1 MEKNVTWTALK
12 SYFNETNRVVREN
25 VNRIVTPKGIK
36 ALAAIGVLGAALG
49 QGMPSGFAG
58 EEQHAADHKG
68 VATLTAAPAAKEA
81 PSIVLPPTALPGPIA
96 KRGPKTV
103 EINLQA
109 IEVTA
114 KIDNGGSTFNYWT
127 FNGTV
132 PGPFERVREGDTVHV
147 TFTNAKDSKLMHNVD
162 FHAVTGPGG
171 GAVATST
178 MPGETKGFSFKAL
191 NPGVYVYHC
200 ATPPVAQHISRG
212 MYGLILVEPKEGLPK
227 VDHEFYVM
235 QGEIHTQQPQAGAKG
250 PLNEDFQKLM
260 DEMPTHY
267 VFNGASGALI
277 DKPLKAKVG
286 ETVRIYFG
294 VGGPNKISSFH
305 VIGEIFDKVAPEG
318 SLKAAPL
325 TNVQTTLVAPGGA
338 TMVEMKLE
346 APGKYMLVDHAL
358 SRAMKGG
365 VGVLD
370 VEGPENPAV
379 FKADQPVAP
388 PSMKH

>member
-1 MEKNVTWTALK
+1 MNIDDTQASVTK
-12 SYFNETNRVVREN
+12 PFNDTNNLFREYLGKIITS
-25 VNRIVTPKGIK
+25 RPAKI
-36 ALAAIGVLGAALG
+36 LAGASLLSLVMG
-49 QGMPSGFAG
+49 QGVPAGFAG
-58 EEQHAADHKG
+58 EAPKPVTDQSSAVMSLTPEQA
-68 VATLTAAPAAKEA
+68 
-81 PSIVLPPTALPGPIA
+81 SIVRSPTDLPGPIA
-96 KRGPKTV
+96 KRDAKTV
-103 EINLQA
+103 DIHLEA
-109 IEVTA
+109 IEITA
-114 KIDNGGSTFNYWT
+114 KIDNMGNTFNHWT

-132 PGPFERVREGDTVHV
+132 PGPFERVREGDTVNV
-147 TFTNAKDSKLMHNVD
+147 KFTNAKDSTRMHNVD

-171 GAVATST
+171 GAVATEA
-178 MPGETKGFSFKAL
+178 MPGETKGFTFKAL
-191 NPGVYVYHC
+191 NPGIYVYHC
-200 ATPPVAQHISRG
+200 ATAPVAQHISRG

-235 QGEIHTQQPQAGAKG
+235 QGEIHTMHAKGGGAKK
-250 PLNEDFQKLM
+250 PLDEDFQALL
-260 DEMPTHY
+260 DEKPTYY

-318 SLKAAPL
+318 SLKADPL

-338 TMVEMKLE
+338 TMVEVKLQ
-346 APGKYMLVDHAL
+346 APGKFMLVDHAL

-365 VGVLD
+365 VGVLE
-370 VEGPENPAV
+370 VEGPENPEV
-379 FKADQPVAP
+379 FKAHQPMGA

>member
-1 MEKNVTWTALK
+1 MKMDSRAAVADF
-12 SYFNETNRVVREN
+12 FNETSRIMREN
-25 VNRIVTPKGIK
+25 LHQITTPRSLK
-36 ALAAIGVLGAALG
+36 ALAGIGILGLAMG
-49 QGMPSGFAG
+49 QGLPSGFAA
-58 EEQHAADHKG
+58 EPKK
-68 VATLTAAPAAKEA
+68 APDQT
-81 PSIVLPPTALPGPIA
+81 SIVLSPTELPGPIA

-103 EINLQA
+103 DVKLEAIEIN
-109 IEVTA
+109 A
-114 KIDNGGSTFNYWT
+114 KIDNEGNTFNHWT
-127 FNGTV
+127 FNGKV

-147 TFTNAKDSKLMHNVD
+147 TFKNAKDSTRMHNVD

-171 GAVATST
+171 GAVATNA

-191 NPGVYVYHC
+191 NPGIYVYHC

-212 MYGLILVEPKEGLPK
+212 MYGLILVEPKEGLSK

-235 QGEIHTQQPQAGAKG
+235 QGDIYAPHKANGAKG
-250 PLNEDFQKLM
+250 LLDEDFQLLL
-260 DEMPTHY
+260 DERPTHY

-305 VIGEIFDKVAPEG
+305 VIGEIFDKVAPSG
-318 SLKAAPL
+318 SLTATPL

-338 TMVEMKLE
+338 TMVEIKLDV
-346 APGKYMLVDHAL
+346 PGKYMLVDHAL

-365 VGVLD
+365 VGILE
-370 VEGPENPAV
+370 VEGQENPKI
-379 FKADQPVAP
+379 FKSDQPMPP

>member
-1 MEKNVTWTALK
+1 MERSEGWATLK
-12 SYFNETNRVVREN
+12 SYFDETNR
-25 VNRIVTPKGIK
+25 IVKETLHHIATPKGIK
-36 ALAAIGVLGAALG
+36 ALAAASVLGAAMGAELP
-49 QGMPSGFAG
+49 QGFAS
-58 EEQHAADHKG
+58 ETPVTPESAAS
-68 VATLTAAPAAKEA
+68 VVMTPTSLPAPILRREA
-81 PSIVLPPTALPGPIA
+81 
-96 KRGPKTV
+96 KTV
-103 EINLQA
+103 EINLEA
-109 IEVTA
+109 VEVNA
-114 KIDNGGSTFNYWT
+114 KIDNLGNTFNYWT

-147 TFTNAKDSKLMHNVD
+147 TFKNNEKSMVMHNVD

-178 MPGETKGFSFKAL
+178 MPGETKGFSFKAM
-191 NPGVYVYHC
+191 NPGIYVYHC

-235 QGEIHTQQPQAGAKG
+235 QGEIHTQQQGGTKG
-250 PLNEDFQKLM
+250 PLNEDFQRLM

-277 DKPLKAKVG
+277 DQPLKAKVG

-305 VIGEIFDKVAPEG
+305 VIGEIFDRVAPEG
-318 SLKAAPL
+318 SLKAEPH

-346 APGKYMLVDHAL
+346 VPGKFMLVDHAL
-358 SRAMKGG
+358 TRAMKGG
-365 VGVLD
+365 VGILE
-370 VEGPENPAV
+370 VEGPENPSV
-379 FKADQPVAP
+379 FKSDQPVAP